1 MTSNIL
7 RTCRSMPGNRSFE
20 LLERIRTR
28 LWTTAVRLWENNVA
42 DYAVALTYYAVLALV
57 PALLVPVSLVG
68 LAGTGTRERLI
79 RDLTSYAPP

>member
-28 LWTTAVRLWENNVA
+28 LWTTAVRLWEDNVA
-42 DYAVALTYYAVLALV
+42 DYAVLALV

-68 LAGTGTRERLI
+68 LAGTDTRERLI